1 MKRAGNTNGYQNTG
15 NRCRG
20 SGGPVLRSFP
30 RVKKQGCPDVTDDK
44 LVEYCKGIRG
54 ILVANNV
61 TPGPCKSIPFGMQFP
76 ISREEKS
83 GTLRIYLR
91 RDGTFTRDYSP
102 LKDPEFRES
111 IREVL
116 EKKPAA
122 VPPVKTSRTADTRYD
137 VGYPVIGTDESG
149 KGDYFG
155 PLVCAAV
162 CVDEADAGTLRSIGV
177 RDSKTCTDEEIRQLA
192 EKIRELC
199 DGKFEIIEISPERY
213 NTLYGELS
221 REGKNLNTMLAWG
234 HARAIEELL
243 KKVDCTVAIADQF
256 GDERYILG
264 KLQARGRSIRLIQTP
279 RAEANIAV
287 AAASVLARDRFLEK
301 MAAMG
306 KRYRMTFPRGA
317 SAAVIKAAQDFAK
330 KNGAAKLPSVAKMHF
345 KTTAEVQEK

>member
-1 MKRAGNTNGYQNTG
+1 M
-15 NRCRG
+15 
-20 SGGPVLRSFP
+20 
-30 RVKKQGCPDVTDDK
+30 TDDK
-44 LVEYCKGIRG
+44 LAEYCKGIRR
-54 ILVANNV
+54 ILAASHV

-76 ISREEKS
+76 ISREGKS
-83 GTLRIYLR
+83 GTLRIYQR

-111 IREVL
+111 IREIL

-122 VPPVKTSRTADTRYD
+122 VASPVKVSRTTDTRYD

-162 CVDEADAGTLRSIGV
+162 CVDEAGAETLRSIGV
-177 RDSKTCTDEEIRQLA
+177 RDSKTCTDGEIRELA
-192 EKIRELC
+192 EKIREVC
-199 DGKFEIIEISPERY
+199 AGKFEVIEISPDRY
-213 NTLYGELS
+213 NTLYVELA

-243 KKVDCTVAIADQF
+243 KKVDCPVAIADQF

-264 KLQARGRSIRLIQTP
+264 KLQARGRSIRLIQMP

-301 MAAMG
+301 MAVMG
-306 KRYRMTFPRGA
+306 KRYGMTFPRGA
-317 SAAVIKAAQDFAK
+317 SAAVIRAAQEFAK
-330 KNGAAKLPSVAKMHF
+330 KNGVAKLPSVAKIHF
-345 KTTAEVQEK
+345 KTTAEVQGK